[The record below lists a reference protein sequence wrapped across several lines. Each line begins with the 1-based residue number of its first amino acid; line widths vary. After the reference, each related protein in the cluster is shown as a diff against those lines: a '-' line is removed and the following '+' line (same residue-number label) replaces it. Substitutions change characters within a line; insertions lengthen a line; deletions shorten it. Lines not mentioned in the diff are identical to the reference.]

1 MLLLNLLL
9 VIQIIVC
16 VAMVAVILLQRSE
29 GGALGMGGGGGT
41 GGFMTARGAG
51 NLLTKTTWVL
61 GTIFIAV
68 SLGLT
73 ILGNMQRNA
82 GSLLDEVTPGR
93 VDPSV
98 LAPAAPPP
106 AADAAQPGSA
116 EAPATTSLD
125 SLAAP
130 LPGDTTAPAQSAPA
144 QPAPASKK

>member
-9 VIQIIVC
+9 GVQIIVC

-29 GGALGMGGGGGT
+29 GGALGMGGGGT

-61 GTIFIAV
+61 ATIFIVV
-68 SLGLT
+68 SMSLT
-73 ILGNMQRNA
+73 ILGNVQRNA

-93 VDPSV
+93 VDPSA

-106 AADAAQPGSA
+106 AADAAQPGAA

-130 LPGDTTAPAQSAPA
+130 LPGDTAAPA
-144 QPAPASKK
+144 QPAPAAKK